1 MKVKGNEGEYIT
13 LKEASIRQEKHLKHR
28 KDVLKESDPIKSQF
42 FGKEKLLALLS
53 KPNCKGLKIIYGQD
67 GNSLPSLVLAAADED
82 LNVLGVDKTGLK
94 DGEPG
99 DYLAGGPICPRDCA
113 Q

>member
-13 LKEASIRQEKHLKHR
+13 LKEASAHQEKHLKHR

-42 FGKEKLLALLS
+42 FGKEKLLALLL
-53 KPNCKGLKIIYGQD
+53 KPDCKGLKIIYGHD
-67 GNSLPSLVLAAADED
+67 DSNLPSLVLAADED

-99 DYLAGGPICPRDCA
+99 DYVAGGPICPKDCA